1 MKKILSII
9 LCMTGLLVLSNCSKD
24 EEITTGT
31 INGLVS
37 DMTNANTA
45 IPGATVTLSPLG
57 LSKTTGSDGRYEFT
71 DVAPGSYTISVS
83 ANNYQS
89 DTKSVTVYAGQI
101 ATADFQL
108 GATSTPVNIS
118 PLTLSFGPNN
128 ESLTFTLTNQS
139 NRTLQ
144 YSISGYPAYLTVLP
158 SSAQVTAKGT
168 QTITV
173 KVNRGAITSDVSTQ
187 LTVNVGNDSYPVNI
201 NINSQDLTTKMT
213 VSPTSLDFGT
223 SYTTLQFSVR
233 NVGTGG
239 DLTWNIST
247 PTDAS
252 LRVSPTTGV
261 TAMGNA
267 TPVTVTL
274 DRSKLQGDITAFINV
289 NTNGGAIP
297 VTITASKSEGT
308 GNNPN
313 TGDSDSK
320 FGVTRGLMAYYT
332 FDDGTANDSYEND
345 INGQLY
351 NSPTFITET
360 PNGKGKALFL
370 NKLKEQYV
378 NIPTCL
384 VNGKSTYS
392 LSCWL
397 KDFESGI
404 IVSTICGN
412 YYNGPTLRVSQSG
425 KIVMHTGGYCND
437 GRFYQ
442 GFTTDISYIQS
453 SAWHHVVVTVNGPKE
468 MLYLYIDGILVDNVN
483 YGSGYIKAE
492 GNKMQIGGDGEGRLE
507 YATSMKIDN
516 LRIYGVTLTTEEVQQ
531 IYNFER

>member
-1 MKKILSII
+1 MKKIFSII
-9 LCMTGLLVLSNCSKD
+9 LCMAGLLVLSNCSKD

-31 INGLVS
+31 IGGLVS
-37 DMTNANTA
+37 DLTNANMA
-45 IPGATVTLSPLG
+45 VPGATVTLSPLG

-71 DVAPGSYTISVS
+71 EVTPGTYTLSVS
-83 ANNYQS
+83 ANNYQT
-89 DTKSVTVYAGQI
+89 DTKSVTVYAGQV

-108 GATSTPVNIS
+108 SATSTPVTIS

-139 NRTLQ
+139 NRNLQ
-144 YSISGYPAYLTVLP
+144 YSISGYPSYLTVSP
-158 SSAQVTAKGT
+158 SSAQVAAKGT

-187 LTVNVGNDSYPVNI
+187 LTVNIGSDSYSVNI
-201 NINSQDLTTKMT
+201 NVNSLDLTTKMT
-213 VSPTSLDFGT
+213 VSPSSLDFGT

-239 DLTWNIST
+239 DLTWNISS

-252 LRVSPTTGV
+252 LSVSPTTGV
-261 TAMGNA
+261 TSMGNA

-289 NTNGGAIP
+289 NTNGGSIP
-297 VTITASKSEGT
+297 VTVTASKSGDT
-308 GNNPN
+308 GNGSNPG
-313 TGDSDSK
+313 TSDGSLA
-320 FGVTRGLMAYYT
+320 VTRGLMAYYT
-332 FDDGTANDSYEND
+332 FDDETANDSYEND

-351 NSPTFITET
+351 NSPTFVTET
-360 PNGKGKALFL
+360 PNGRGKALFL

-378 NIPTCL
+378 NIPTCP

-392 LSCWL
+392 ISCWL

-404 IVSTICGN
+404 IISTICGN
-412 YYNGPTLRVSQSG
+412 YYNGPTLRVSQEG
-425 KIVMHTGGYCND
+425 KFIMHTGGYCND

-442 GFTTDISYIQS
+442 GFTTDVSHIQS
-453 SAWHHVVVTVNGPKE
+453 SAWHHVAVTVNGPKE
-468 MLYLYIDGILVDNVN
+468 MLYLYIDGILVDNVS
-483 YGSGYIKAE
+483 YGSNYIGAE
-492 GNKMQIGGDGEGRLE
+492 GNKMQIGGDAEGRMD

-516 LRIYGVTLTTEEVQQ
+516 VRIYGVTLTTEEVQQ
-531 IYNFER
+531 IYNAEK